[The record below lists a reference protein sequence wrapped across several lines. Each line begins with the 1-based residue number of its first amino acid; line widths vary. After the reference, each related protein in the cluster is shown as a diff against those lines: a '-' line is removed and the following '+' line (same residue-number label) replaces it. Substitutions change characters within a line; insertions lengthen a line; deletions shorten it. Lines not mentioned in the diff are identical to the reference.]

1 MIRFTH
7 KILETILKYSGYGSV
22 ELLRVMIRLH
32 ELERPADGP
41 CVFKYHAVILS
52 PQLSAEE
59 IESCTKYA
67 PLVGFLSVGNEL
79 DDLVRQTV
87 LAYIT
92 VCNFPS
98 LFLLAPYT
106 LGCIARVKALASRFY
121 QLRWFQGS
129 VGDLN
134 SAGAL

>member
-1 MIRFTH
+1 MQPNTVY

-22 ELLRVMIRLH
+22 ELLRAMVCLY
-32 ELERPADGP
+32 ELEGPADGP
-41 CVFKYHAVILS
+41 CVFKYHAVILF

-79 DDLVRQTV
+79 DDLVRQIV

-92 VCNFPS
+92 VCNFPF

-106 LGCIARVKALASRFY
+106 LGCIAHGKHWLVDVTSSDGFKAA
-121 QLRWFQGS
+121 WG
-129 VGDLN
+129 V
-134 SAGAL
+134 